1 MANDL
6 QAHYA
11 MVENAIEAMGVKP
24 EEARGDEEGQWTLEQ
39 NDALLMIDLWF
50 VEEEGRPF
58 FQILSPVIE
67 LETVD
72 DHFGLFRKLLEDN
85 YRVQGS
91 GFCLLQDAIYL
102 NTVRPV
108 AEIDQHTVGELI
120 KRTAFY
126 ANFFIKKISQRFKT
140 A

>member
-1 MANDL
+1 M
-6 QAHYA
+6 QAHYD
-11 MVENAIEAMGVKP
+11 MVETAIREMGVDP
-24 EEARGDEEGQWTLEQ
+24 AEARGEEAGQWTLERDQ
-39 NDALLMIDLWF
+39 SLLMIDLWF

-72 DHFGLFRKLLEDN
+72 DHFGLFRKLLEEN

-108 AEIDQHTVGELI
+108 EEVDQHIVGELI
-120 KRTAFY
+120 RRTAFY
-126 ANFFIKKISQRFKT
+126 GNFFVQKLRQRYQT
-140 A
+140 S

>member
-1 MANDL
+1 MPDNM
-6 QAHYA
+6 QAHYD
-11 MVENAIEAMGVKP
+11 MVETAIREMGVDP
-24 EEARGDEEGQWTLEQ
+24 AEARGEEAGQWTLERDQ
-39 NDALLMIDLWF
+39 SLLMIDLWF

-72 DHFGLFRKLLEDN
+72 DHFGLFRKLLEEN

-108 AEIDQHTVGELI
+108 EEVDQHIVGELI
-120 KRTAFY
+120 RRTAFY
-126 ANFFIKKISQRFKT
+126 GNFFVQKLRQRYQT
-140 A
+140 S